1 MRALEPW
8 VVTPL
13 ETFLA
18 ESAARLTLL
27 MTSSGQV
34 VAQHGFSR
42 SLDVMTAAALGA
54 AIVASTEELARL
66 MGAARFDAIVHN
78 GQHQSCMLAAFTTP
92 RGRWI
97 GLVVFGPET
106 SVGIVRLFFDRLV
119 QQLAALA
126 PREQQTQPP
135 MLAENFETELN
146 TSLKALFGR

>member
-8 VVTPL
+8 VEAPL
-13 ETFLA
+13 QAFLD
-18 ESAARLTLL
+18 ESSARLTLL

-54 AIVASTEELARL
+54 GIGASTDELARL
-66 MGAARFDAIVHN
+66 MGSSRFEALVHHGAR
-78 GQHQSCMLAAFTTP
+78 QSCLLAAFSTP

-106 SVGIVRLFFDRLV
+106 SVGIVQLFFDQMV
-119 QQLAALA
+119 EQLAAAA
-126 PREQQTQPP
+126 PRDQPVTP
-135 MLAENFETELN
+135 ALPENFEHELDA
-146 TSLKALFGR
+146 SLKALFGR

>member
-8 VVTPL
+8 VVQPL

-18 ESAARLTLL
+18 ESGAQLTLL

-54 AIVASTEELARL
+54 GIVASTEELARL
-66 MGAARFDAIVHN
+66 MGAARFEALVHN
-78 GQHQSCMLAAFTTP
+78 GQRQRCMLAAFGTP
-92 RGRWI
+92 RGQWI

-106 SVGIVRLFFDRLV
+106 SVGIVRLFFDQMV
-119 QQLAALA
+119 QQLAAVA
-126 PREQQTQPP
+126 PREPPPQPP

-146 TSLKALFGR
+146 ASLKALFGR

>member
-8 VVTPL
+8 VIDPL
-13 ETFLA
+13 QTFLD
-18 ESAARLTLL
+18 ESSARLTLL

-54 AIVASTEELARL
+54 GIVASTDELARL
-66 MGAARFDAIVHN
+66 MGATRFGALVHH
-78 GQHQSCMLAAFTTP
+78 GVRQSCMLSAFGTP

-106 SVGIVRLFFDRLV
+106 SVGIVQLFFDQMVEQLV
-119 QQLAALA
+119 TIA
-126 PREQQTQPP
+126 PREQAPAP
-135 MLAENFETELN
+135 VLAENFEGELN
-146 TSLKALFGR
+146 DSLKALFGRQ

>member
-8 VVTPL
+8 VVQPL
-13 ETFLA
+13 ENFLA

-54 AIVASTEELARL
+54 GIVASTEELARL
-66 MGAARFDAIVHN
+66 MGASRFEALVHH
-78 GQHQSCMLAAFTTP
+78 GQRQSCMLAAFTTP

-97 GLVVFGPET
+97 ALVVYGPET
-106 SVGIVRLFFDRLV
+106 SVGIVRLFFD
-119 QQLAALA
+119 QMIEQLAAAA
-126 PREQQTQPP
+126 PREQPPVP

-146 TSLKALFGR
+146 ASLRALFGR

>member
-8 VVTPL
+8 VVPPL

-34 VAQHGFSR
+34 VA
-42 SLDVMTAAALGA
+42 
-54 AIVASTEELARL
+54 LARL
-66 MGAARFDAIVHN
+66 MGASRFEALVHN
-78 GQHQSCMLAAFTTP
+78 GQRQSCLLAAFATP

-106 SVGIVRLFFDRLV
+106 SVGIVRLFFDQMV

-126 PREQQTQPP
+126 PREQSQVP

-146 TSLKALFGR
+146 ASLKALFGR

>member
-8 VVTPL
+8 VVQPL
-13 ETFLA
+13 ESFLA

-54 AIVASTEELARL
+54 GIVASTDELARL
-66 MGAARFDAIVHN
+66 MGGATFEALVHH
-78 GQHQSCMLAAFTTP
+78 GQRQSCMLAAFGTP

-106 SVGIVRLFFDRLV
+106 SVGIVRLFFEQMV
-119 QQLAALA
+119 QQLAAA
-126 PREQQTQPP
+126 ASREQPAAP
-135 MLAENFETELN
+135 MLAENFETELDS
-146 TSLKALFGR
+146 SLKALFGR